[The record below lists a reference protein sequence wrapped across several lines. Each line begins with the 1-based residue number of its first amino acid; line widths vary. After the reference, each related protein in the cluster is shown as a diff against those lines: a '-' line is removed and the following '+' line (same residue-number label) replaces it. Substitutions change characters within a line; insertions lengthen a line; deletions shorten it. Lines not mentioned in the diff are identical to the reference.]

1 MPDLTAT
8 PTALV
13 VDDEP
18 LARDAI
24 RLAIEPMGVRV
35 VAEAGDG
42 PSAVEAI
49 VAHQPDLVFLD
60 VEMPGWS
67 GFEVLH
73 RVERQANPSVVFVT
87 AYGEHAVEAFDAAA
101 TDYVVKPFSD
111 ARLQRAA
118 RRALARRTRQGPD
131 PAYPPRF
138 AIRTRRKIYFVATES
153 IDFVEAA
160 GNYVSLNTGDR
171 SHLIRS
177 PLTAFERRLDPGVFA
192 RVHRSAIVNLDRVAE
207 VRPLASGDFT
217 IVMQSGATVRM
228 SRRFRERILR

>member
-1 MPDLTAT
+1 MPEHFEPA
-8 PTALV
+8 TALV

-49 VAHQPDLVFLD
+49 VAHQPDLLFLD

-67 GFEVLH
+67 GFDVL
-73 RVERQANPSVVFVT
+73 ERLERRANPSVVFVT
-87 AYGEHAVEAFDAAA
+87 AYGDHALDAFDAAA

-118 RRALARRTRQGPD
+118 RRALARRARSGPD
-131 PAYPPRF
+131 PSYPPRF
-138 AIRTRRKIYFVATES
+138 AIRTRRKIYFVATET

-160 GNYVSLNTGDR
+160 GNYVALNAGGR

-177 PLTAFERRLDPGVFA
+177 PLTAFERRLDPAVFA
-192 RVHRSAIVNLDRVAE
+192 RVHRSAIVNLNRVAE

-217 IVMQSGATVRM
+217 IVMQSGETVRM